1 MISVD
6 NLWLPLCWF
15 CLWWCLIGYKSWS
28 VQRQVVVVTDSVCG
42 SVCLFMAVAVKMY
55 GSVRGADLMH
65 LLWWFVVSDVSLW
78 QRPVD
83 CSDFFSQLFMMTSS
97 VSVGL
102 ILADWL

>member
-1 MISVD
+1 MIFVD

-28 VQRQVVVVTDSVCG
+28 VKRQVVVVTDSVCG
-42 SVCLFMAVAVKMY
+42 GVFLFMAVAVKMY
-55 GSVRGADLMH
+55 GSVRVADLMH

-83 CSDFFSQLFMMTSS
+83 CSDFFSQFFMMTSS